1 MTNSTIASTRGN
13 AVAASEKTEHG
24 AVDAAPRVARI
35 LFVDDDAIYRDGA
48 VRGVGTGDFTIATAS
63 SGPEALELL
72 AAEPFDIICTDEHM
86 PGMRGSQLLAE
97 VKARYPHVSRII
109 LSGFAELDVVLHV
122 VNEIGV
128 FRFLTKP
135 CHPADLR
142 AVFEQAMRARSER
155 AEMLEPLRAIE
166 ETQNAELARFQT
178 GLDRLWLAAQP
189 IVSTRSWQTFGY
201 EVLLR
206 SDEGSV
212 AAPHHF
218 FGLAA
223 TLGETRRLE
232 RAIRSAAARLADRL
246 PDGVALFLNI
256 ECETLMDDSLFDP
269 GSPVSRHASKIVLEI
284 TERSR
289 LDGVADVPA
298 RIRRLR
304 DLGYRIAVD
313 DLGAGYAGLNSIA
326 EIGPDI
332 VKFDYSLVHE
342 VQESP
347 VRRRLLRTMLEL
359 CHELGILAV
368 AEGVETR
375 DELVEMVALG
385 CPLLQGY
392 LFAKP
397 GRPFPKPVLP
407 GGSF

>member
-1 MTNSTIASTRGN
+1 MT
-13 AVAASEKTEHG
+13 AAG
-24 AVDAAPRVARI
+24 RARI

-48 VRGVGTGDFTIATAS
+48 VRGVGEGDFTIVTAS
-63 SGPEALELL
+63 SGTEALECL
-72 AAEPFDIICTDEHM
+72 AASPFDIICTDEHM
-86 PGMRGSQLLAE
+86 PGMRGSELLSI
-97 VKARYPHVSRII
+97 VKERYPTVSRII
-109 LSGFAELDVVLHV
+109 LSGFAELDIVLHV

-142 AVFEQAMRARSER
+142 AVFEQALRLRADRTV
-155 AEMLEPLRAIE
+155 ALEPLGAP
-166 ETQNAELARFQT
+166 AEDQSADLARFQT

-189 IVSTRSWQTFGY
+189 IVSTRSWDTFGY
-201 EVLLR
+201 EVLVR
-206 SDEGSV
+206 SDEGSL
-212 AAPHHF
+212 AAPPHF

-223 TLGETRRLE
+223 KLGATRRLE
-232 RAIRSAAARLADRL
+232 RAIRAAAGRLAERL
-246 PDGVALFLNI
+246 PADASLFLNM
-256 ECETLMDDSLFDP
+256 ECESLVDDTLYDP
-269 GSPVSRHASKIVLEI
+269 GTQLSKHASKIVLEI

-289 LDGVADVPA
+289 LDVVSDVPR

-326 EIGPDI
+326 ELGPDI

-347 VRRRLLRTMLEL
+347 VRRRMMRTMLEL
-359 CHELGILAV
+359 CHELGITAI

-392 LFAKP
+392 LFARP
-397 GRPFPKPVLP
+397 GRPFPEPILP
-407 GGSF
+407 AGVGF